1 MGEKRGDNTSIVC
14 TVTVSS
20 VNTLNSTHI
29 DIATGGGGGLN
40 WNRAHAYALTGTMQ
54 YFSVHMH
61 KPLFMHGL
69 LQTSEIKHLSKRRRM
84 QVVTTQ

>member
-29 DIATGGGGGLN
+29 DIATGGGGGGGLVSPS
-40 WNRAHAYALTGTMQ
+40 
-54 YFSVHMH
+54 FS
-61 KPLFMHGL
+61 
-69 LQTSEIKHLSKRRRM
+69 TS
-84 QVVTTQ
+84 